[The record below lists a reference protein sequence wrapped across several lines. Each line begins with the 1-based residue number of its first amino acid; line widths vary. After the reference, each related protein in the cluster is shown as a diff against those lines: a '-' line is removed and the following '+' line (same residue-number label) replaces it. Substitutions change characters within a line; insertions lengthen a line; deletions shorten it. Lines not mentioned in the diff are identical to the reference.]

1 MKKMILSSALAF
13 ALFQGVSFAE
23 TFAKVNGDEI
33 TEKDIAALMR
43 AMPGV
48 SFAQLPQ
55 DAKSQVINQAI
66 ERKLLIE
73 QAKKDGVEKTK
84 DFKNALESVKDDLAL
99 EVWMRQEMEKVRVS
113 DYEIEKFY
121 NDNKTKIVQPEV
133 AKVRHSLVKSETE
146 AKNSMSDVK
155 RAGKN
160 SLAKFEELAKSK
172 SKDGSAQ
179 NGGDVGWIARGQ
191 VVPEFAD
198 AAFKL
203 NKGQYTQTPV
213 KTQFGYH
220 VIYVEDKKP
229 TTTLALKDVKG
240 QIEQNLR
247 LMKFQENVKKEGQ
260 ELRKKAKVEITAK

>member
-1 MKKMILSSALAF
+1 M
-13 ALFQGVSFAE
+13 
-23 TFAKVNGDEI
+23 
-33 TEKDIAALMR
+33 
-43 AMPGV
+43 
-48 SFAQLPQ
+48 
-55 DAKSQVINQAI
+55 DASRN
-66 ERKLLIE
+66 
-73 QAKKDGVEKTK
+73 
-84 DFKNALESVKDDLAL
+84 
-99 EVWMRQEMEKVRVS
+99 
-113 DYEIEKFY
+113 
-121 NDNKTKIVQPEV
+121 
-133 AKVRHSLVKSETE
+133 ETE
-146 AKNSMSDVK
+146 AKNIISDGK
-155 RAGKN
+155 RASKN
-160 SLAKFEELAKSK
+160 SLVKLEELAKSK

>member
-1 MKKMILSSALAF
+1 MGK
-13 ALFQGVSFAE
+13 
-23 TFAKVNGDEI
+23 
-33 TEKDIAALMR
+33 
-43 AMPGV
+43 
-48 SFAQLPQ
+48 
-55 DAKSQVINQAI
+55 
-66 ERKLLIE
+66 RKNMVTLEDLIE
-73 QAKKDGVEKTK
+73 EVGVDATRYWMIIRSIDTTL
-84 DFKNALESVKDDLAL
+84 DFD
-99 EVWMRQEMEKVRVS
+99 
-113 DYEIEKFY
+113 I
-121 NDNKTKIVQPEV
+121 
-133 AKVRHSLVKSETE
+133 
-146 AKNSMSDVK
+146 
-155 RAGKN
+155 
-160 SLAKFEELAKSK
+160 ELAKSK

>member
-1 MKKMILSSALAF
+1 MKKILLSSVVAF
-13 ALFQGVSFAE
+13 SLLQGVSFAE

-55 DAKSQVINQAI
+55 EAKEQVVNQAV
-66 ERKLLIE
+66 ERKLLIA
-73 QAKKDGVEKTK
+73 QAKKEGVEKSK
-84 DFKNALESVKDDLAL
+84 EFKEALESVKEDLAL
-99 EVWMRQEMEKVRVS
+99 EVWMRQEMGKVKVS
-113 DYEIEKFY
+113 SSEIEKFY
-121 NDNKTKIVQPEV
+121 NQNKTKFVQPET
-133 AKVRHSLVKSETE
+133 AKVKHILVSSEAD
-146 AKNSMSDVK
+146 AKNIIADLK
-155 RAGKN
+155 KAGKN
-160 SLAKFEELAKSK
+160 VASKFEELAKAK

-179 NGGDVGWIARGQ
+179 NGGELGWIAKGQ

-220 VIYVEDKKP
+220 VIYVDDKRP
-229 TTTLALKDVKG
+229 TTTLALKDVSG
-240 QIEQNLR
+240 QIEQNLK
-247 LMKFQENVKKEGQ
+247 LTKFQENVRKEGQ
-260 ELRKKAKVEITAK
+260 DLRSKAKVEIIK